1 MKPHQ
6 ERVIQEHT
14 ELEGRTNK
22 LRDFILFGVTKYNI
36 YVPDDEIRR
45 LGMQLN
51 AMELYL
57 AILEDRIKNF
67 PVEPST

>member
-6 ERVIQEHT
+6 QRVIQEHT
-14 ELEGRTNK
+14 ELEERTNK
-22 LRDFILFGVTKYNI
+22 LRDFILLGVTKYNI
-36 YVPDDEIRR
+36 YVPDDEMRR

-67 PVEPST
+67 PVE

>member
-6 ERVIQEHT
+6 QRVIQERD
-14 ELEGRTNK
+14 ELEVRTNK
-22 LRDFILFGVTKYNI
+22 LREFILYGTAKYNLD
-36 YVPDDEIRR
+36 VPDDEMRR

-67 PVEPST
+67 PIE

>member
-6 ERVIQEHT
+6 QRVIQEHT
-14 ELEGRTNK
+14 ELEERTNK
-22 LRDFILFGVTKYNI
+22 LRDFILLGVTKYNI
-36 YVPDDEIRR
+36 YVPDDEMRR

-67 PVEPST
+67 PVEPSA